1 VAEPMPMMDQ
11 WPEQQLAYARDLR
24 RIYNQER
31 ARQRELEA
39 TNRALAAANAELA
52 ASNAALAHANRE
64 LDRRICDLI
73 AVQDWV
79 LAVNSSRDLPAL
91 MDLMAQPLVLLLRA
105 CTTVVYPWEPAA
117 NALGRALGYGIL
129 VETPALAALR
139 TSALSAAVL
148 AAARRWEVADLA
160 ASDESGGGPS
170 YAPARALGWRAFV
183 ALPLVARDERMG
195 LLYVAW
201 DTRHHTDERERM
213 LLDLLAQHA
222 AVGLAN
228 ARLLAAVRERAEA
241 LADAEQQL
249 IAYGRDLRRAYE
261 SERVRR
267 AEVLASYV
275 ATVKVLAAAVE
286 TRDPY
291 TGGHVE
297 RVAALSVAIGREL
310 DWDADRLAKLELG
323 AALHDVGK
331 IGVPDAVLRKPG
343 PLDPEEWDLMR
354 QHPEIGA
361 RMLRDVP
368 FLAGSLGCVLSHQE
382 RYDGRGYPT
391 GLRGEEIPV
400 EARAVAVADTY
411 DAMTSDRPYRKALP
425 VEVALAEIE
434 RCSGSQFDPQMVAAF
449 LRAVKA
455 GAIVAMEN
463 RGAATAAVLPAGDAV
478 GWRRALAIAAN
489 GGTRPPPSYP
499 PYLRVLPD
507 R

>member
-1 VAEPMPMMDQ
+1 MPMMDQ

-183 ALPLVARDERMG
+183 ALPLVARDERQ
-195 LLYVAW
+195 
-201 DTRHHTDERERM
+201 RH
-213 LLDLLAQHA
+213 
-222 AVGLAN
+222 
-228 ARLLAAVRERAEA
+228 ERAPAEGAGRGVARPTPA
-241 LADAEQQL
+241 L
-249 IAYGRDLRRAYE
+249 
-261 SERVRR
+261 V
-267 AEVLASYV
+267 
-275 ATVKVLAAAVE
+275 
-286 TRDPY
+286 
-291 TGGHVE
+291 TGGEIRHFP
-297 RVAALSVAIGREL
+297 AAGGGQNRGREG
-310 DWDADRLAKLELG
+310 AGAQRGERRRL
-323 AALHDVGK
+323 HQ
-331 IGVPDAVLRKPG
+331 DAVAQRPAEGVGRRLPG
-343 PLDPEEWDLMR
+343 IDD
-354 QHPEIGA
+354 
-361 RMLRDVP
+361 
-368 FLAGSLGCVLSHQE
+368 
-382 RYDGRGYPT
+382 
-391 GLRGEEIPV
+391 
-400 EARAVAVADTY
+400 
-411 DAMTSDRPYRKALP
+411 
-425 VEVALAEIE
+425 
-434 RCSGSQFDPQMVAAF
+434 
-449 LRAVKA
+449 
-455 GAIVAMEN
+455 
-463 RGAATAAVLPAGDAV
+463 
-478 GWRRALAIAAN
+478 
-489 GGTRPPPSYP
+489 
-499 PYLRVLPD
+499 
-507 R
+507 